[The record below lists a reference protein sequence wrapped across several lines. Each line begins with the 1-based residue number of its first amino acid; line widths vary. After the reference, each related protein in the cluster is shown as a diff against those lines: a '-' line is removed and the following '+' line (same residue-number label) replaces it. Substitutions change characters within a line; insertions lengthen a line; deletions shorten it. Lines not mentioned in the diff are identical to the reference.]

1 LNAVLIEDADDL
13 RSWVEPWDG
22 LARAAG
28 RPFCSPA
35 WMLAWW
41 RHEAPADARLRTIVV
56 TDEDGELVAIA
67 PFFAHRVRGSLTRYR
82 FLASAR
88 GTPIEP
94 LARRGHELDAA
105 RLIVEQLGAVSPRA
119 GLVRMDGATTGW
131 ADAIAGAWGERGRFR
146 LERSAPAPNISLSG
160 RTFEEWFAHK
170 SRNFRQQ
177 FRSSERRL
185 EGHGFSARIAKSPDE
200 IERGLVALA
209 SEHLDRWNRRGGS
222 RVWGPGTLSMLR
234 EVEQRLRSTDRFR
247 LMTIDDG
254 REIISAHLFVAA
266 GGHLS
271 YWLGSFDER
280 WARYHPGVT
289 ALVAALR
296 DAWQRGDQVVD
307 FGQGLHPYKLRLAD
321 GQDELAWV
329 SLIPGGLS
337 GFRTRI
343 RLAPGRGARAL
354 AARMPAQARRRARDR
369 FRGARRT
376 GPPS

>member
-1 LNAVLIEDADDL
+1 
-13 RSWVEPWDG
+13 
-22 LARAAG
+22 
-28 RPFCSPA
+28 
-35 WMLAWW
+35 MLAWW
-41 RHEAPADARLRTIVV
+41 RQEAPPDARLRTIVL
-56 TDEDGELVAIA
+56 TDGGGDLIAIA
-67 PFFAHRVRGSLTRYR
+67 PFFSHRGQGGLTSYR
-82 FLASAR
+82 LLASAR
-88 GTPIEP
+88 GTPSEP
-94 LARRGHELDAA
+94 LARRGRELEAA
-105 RLIVEQLGAVSPRA
+105 RLIVEQLGGVSPRPD
-119 GLVRMDGATTGW
+119 LVRMDGATPAWIDALAEAW
-131 ADAIAGAWGERGRFR
+131 AERRR
-146 LERSAPAPNISLSG
+146 STIRVERSAPAPNLTLSG
-160 RTFEEWFAHK
+160 RTFDEWFGRK

-177 FRSSERRL
+177 FGRSERGL
-185 EGHGFSARIAKSPDE
+185 EAHGFTARIAKSPDE

-296 DAWQRGDQVVD
+296 DAWQRGDEIVD

-321 GQDELAWV
+321 GQDDLAWV

-337 GFRTRI
+337 GIRTRL

-354 AARMPAQARRRARDR
+354 AGRLPTRARRRVRVR
-369 FRGARRT
+369 LGGAHVNDPTGRRLET
-376 GPPS
+376 